1 MCCRCF
7 RNQLKFHHDD
17 DVMPEGG
24 GSLPEL
30 ASRELSRKLLEGE
43 AKLEQGSFEE
53 AEVTLREA
61 LSINN
66 EVCFLMFQ
74 DNLLIFQQFWHCYN
88 FGWIVVHIN
97 PNSQSGAFVRPSLGH
112 LNWGELCRRLEPYS
126 EELSIERAIS
136 KVLYGFW
143 KGSI

>member
-1 MCCRCF
+1 
-7 RNQLKFHHDD
+7 
-17 DVMPEGG
+17 MPEGG

-66 EVCFLMFQ
+66 EVCFSMFPA
-74 DNLLIFQQFWHCYN
+74 IF
-88 FGWIVVHIN
+88 GTVT
-97 PNSQSGAFVRPSLGH
+97 
-112 LNWGELCRRLEPYS
+112 
-126 EELSIERAIS
+126 IS
-136 KVLYGFW
+136 
-143 KGSI
+143 